1 MTNACSNA
9 KRNISC
15 PKIIQTYIPHG
26 IVSYLKSMP
35 QSSLETIQHIQRVN
49 QSNVS
54 PIRLALMIP
63 SNLFSFFSVTA
74 SPKMFDA
81 DVLKA
86 QLEPTWFCGCKIP
99 GRFTWIMAP
108 KSSEKLWVHPLV
120 CVWCFLAPFKSLRWG
135 PISSPLPPP
144 HIIRIYKETHI
155 SNIVQLQNQAQ
166 LQICKHLQTSCCSL
180 FFPDISLQPSSNHR
194 NFQLSN
200 WKGSNLYV
208 KNINP

>member
-144 HIIRIYKETHI
+144 ISSAYTKKLIFQTSSNSKIKLNYKYA
-155 SNIVQLQNQAQ
+155 NIFKPVVVLFFFQIFLFNH
-166 LQICKHLQTSCCSL
+166 LQITAI
-180 FFPDISLQPSSNHR
+180 F
-194 NFQLSN
+194 NFQTGRVAISM
-200 WKGSNLYV
+200 
-208 KNINP
+208 